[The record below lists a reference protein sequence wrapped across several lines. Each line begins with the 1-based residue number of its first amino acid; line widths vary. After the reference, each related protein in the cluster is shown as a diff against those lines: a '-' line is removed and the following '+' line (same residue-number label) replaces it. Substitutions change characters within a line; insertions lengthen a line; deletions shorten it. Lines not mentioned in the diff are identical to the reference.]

1 MNDSEVGRSARSA
14 RSFDGRGI
22 DARGWTEREGARALA
37 SVARERRARGLDRFN
52 LDWRAGYFFLF
63 RFDAGG
69 GATWARERGASV
81 AAWVREMTKRVRER
95 AGKASPEGGAVVT
108 GDESTGMGMG
118 TTSTGRGGLSD
129 AEGAAVLETFVT
141 ANALDLGNAF
151 VDTPREAGSVRRRVE
166 EVPTRQETSANECD
180 IEPAA
185 NDASMSGE
193 PDSHQYAV
201 SQSDGCDSP
210 NPYGPG
216 TLLDP
221 DMDFS
226 AVRHVIPL
234 VVRER
239 MEVEDEPSRIDPG
252 LVQFCRGCR
261 RTMTTAIHF
270 TSNNKTCRQC
280 LERQRL
286 KRKNAAARR
295 R

>member
-1 MNDSEVGRSARSA
+1 
-14 RSFDGRGI
+14 
-22 DARGWTEREGARALA
+22 
-37 SVARERRARGLDRFN
+37 
-52 LDWRAGYFFLF
+52 
-63 RFDAGG
+63 
-69 GATWARERGASV
+69 
-81 AAWVREMTKRVRER
+81 MTKRVMES
-95 AGKASPEGGAVVT
+95 AGKASPDGGAVVT

-210 NPYGPG
+210 DPYGPG
-216 TLLDP
+216 TRLDP
-221 DMDFS
+221 DVDFS

>member
-1 MNDSEVGRSARSA
+1 
-14 RSFDGRGI
+14 
-22 DARGWTEREGARALA
+22 
-37 SVARERRARGLDRFN
+37 
-52 LDWRAGYFFLF
+52 
-63 RFDAGG
+63 
-69 GATWARERGASV
+69 
-81 AAWVREMTKRVRER
+81 MTKRVMES
-95 AGKASPEGGAVVT
+95 AGKASPDGGAVVT

-118 TTSTGRGGLSD
+118 TTSGRGGLSD
-129 AEGAAVLETFVT
+129 AEGAAMLETFVT

-201 SQSDGCDSP
+201 SQDGCDSP

-286 KRKNAAARR
+286 KRKKAAARR

>member
-1 MNDSEVGRSARSA
+1 M
-14 RSFDGRGI
+14 
-22 DARGWTEREGARALA
+22 
-37 SVARERRARGLDRFN
+37 
-52 LDWRAGYFFLF
+52 
-63 RFDAGG
+63 
-69 GATWARERGASV
+69 
-81 AAWVREMTKRVRER
+81 
-95 AGKASPEGGAVVT
+95 
-108 GDESTGMGMG
+108 
-118 TTSTGRGGLSD
+118 SD
-129 AEGAAVLETFVT
+129 AEGAAMLETFVT

-166 EVPTRQETSANECD
+166 EVPTRQEPSANECD

-210 NPYGPG
+210 DPYGPG
-216 TLLDP
+216 TRLDP
-221 DMDFS
+221 DVDFS

>member
-1 MNDSEVGRSARSA
+1 
-14 RSFDGRGI
+14 
-22 DARGWTEREGARALA
+22 
-37 SVARERRARGLDRFN
+37 
-52 LDWRAGYFFLF
+52 
-63 RFDAGG
+63 
-69 GATWARERGASV
+69 
-81 AAWVREMTKRVRER
+81 MTKRVMES

-286 KRKNAAARR
+286 KRKKAAARR
-295 R
+295 RGRASH